1 MNINGLIQKVL
12 AVAYTKIE
20 DVLKFVDWLDI
31 ELSSLV
37 ISKAF

>member
-12 AVAYTKIE
+12 AAAYTNIE
-20 DVLKFVDWLDI
+20 DVLKFVDWLDT